1 LTVVSSENRSF
12 ADLKTN
18 KNYMTQTTTASTSRN
33 KTNVLVTT
41 IKTSKISIDRKS
53 TTITSKTQQMYWQQL
68 QRQAKY
74 IFQKINNNN
83 IKNTTNVLATTSKTS
98 KICMLTKNQQQ

>member
-1 LTVVSSENRSF
+1 
-12 ADLKTN
+12 
-18 KNYMTQTTTASTSRN
+18 
-33 KTNVLVTT
+33 
-41 IKTSKISIDRKS
+41 
-53 TTITSKTQQMYWQQL
+53 MYWQQL

-74 IFQKINNNN
+74 MFQKINNNN